1 MADGNPGIAM
11 PGHNG
16 PPAFETL
23 RVSLEDHLDEA
34 RNWADGTPAETQEQV
49 DEIARLIDELNQ
61 GAKAMDAERVREK
74 KPLDDQIAA
83 IQDRYNVW
91 LAPLKNKVPGKVPMA
106 IEALNAAKRPFLLE
120 LERQQAEAA
129 RKAREEAE
137 AKALAAAEALRQAD
151 AANLSAREEAEAK
164 IREAEEA
171 ARAAKAAEGAKAH
184 THGGGRAQGLRTKRV
199 AVLTDANAAIRFYWQ
214 ENPQPFLDLVQKLA
228 DDDARANRNAASGHG
243 VEFRE
248 ERV

>member
-1 MADGNPGIAM
+1 M

-23 RVSLEDHLDEA
+23 RVNLEDHLDEA

-49 DEIARLIDELNQ
+49 DEIARLIEELTQ

-106 IEALNAAKRPFLLE
+106 IEALRAAQRPFLLARE
-120 LERQQAEAA
+120 AEIEAA
-129 RKAREEAE
+129 RQKAREEAD
-137 AKALAAAEALRQAD
+137 AKAREAAEAAR
-151 AANLSAREEAEAK
+151 AANAADLTAKEEAEAK
-164 IREAEEA
+164 VREAEEA
-171 ARAAKAAEGAKAH
+171 ARAAREADKAKAH
-184 THGGGRAQGLRTKRV
+184 AHGGGRAQGLRTRRV
-199 AVLTDANAAIRFYWQ
+199 AEVTDPAAAARFYWQ
-214 ENPQPFLDLVQKLA
+214 ENPQPFIDLVQKLA
-228 DDDARANRNAASGHG
+228 DDDARANRRVAEGHG
-243 VEFRE
+243 VTFRE